1 MTRFLI
7 RRILQGILVM
17 WLVTISVFLIFF
29 VGPGPASVAQRL
41 AGKQATPATI
51 AAVSHRLLLDRP
63 IYVQYDHFLWLLLDG
78 NLGYDF

>member
-7 RRILQGILVM
+7 RRILQGVLVM

-29 VGPGPASVAQRL
+29 VGPGPASVAHRL

-51 AAVSHRLLLDRP
+51 ERFMDTVAPAVRAAGSP
-63 IYVQYDHFLWLLLDG
+63 
-78 NLGYDF
+78 